1 MGLIYNNQ
9 IIIPEKVHQSMG
21 HSACRHPRKV
31 PGIIFYSRAETG
43 LPKHLNVKI
52 RPLGNPLSLQQ
63 LVLALK
69 ITYPFF
75 QLRFYIYTCPVNL
88 LLGHHIMGGG
98 KYCNVFKGCMHL
110 SRQRLHLCYSVYFI
124 TKKFHT
130 YQIIPALPGINL
142 QHITPDAETS
152 ASQIHVV
159 SVILDINQLVNH
171 LVPVLGHSRA

>member
-1 MGLIYNNQ
+1 MLLKLRKAKRPVVKGGRQTKAIINQCGFPGAVSRVHSANLRNRHMGLIYNNQ

-69 ITYPFF
+69 ITYP
-75 QLRFYIYTCPVNL
+75 
-88 LLGHHIMGGG
+88 
-98 KYCNVFKGCMHL
+98 
-110 SRQRLHLCYSVYFI
+110 SSS
-124 TKKFHT
+124 
-130 YQIIPALPGINL
+130 
-142 QHITPDAETS
+142 S
-152 ASQIHVV
+152 ASIFIHALLIF
-159 SVILDINQLVNH
+159 SW
-171 LVPVLGHSRA
+171 GTT